1 MRKSQVNELSEE
13 EEFDLL
19 RRKYQDARNAQRL
32 KIVEALKEAKLDEV
46 EGRQGVYNYK
56 GGGTFEPEFNLGSW
70 KYITA
75 RCGDAQVYISLQTF
89 DRDANTNNVH
99 ILVDRIGLRVTTDG
113 TDPAKFPTRGV
124 SIDEWVQ
131 AWADARTEFMLPL
144 SDNNLKKL
152 VEVIKRK
159 ISELES

>member
-1 MRKSQVNELSEE
+1 M
-13 EEFDLL
+13 
-19 RRKYQDARNAQRL
+19 RRKYQDARNAQRSR
-32 KIVEALKEAKLDEV
+32 IVDALKEAEFDEV
-46 EGRQGVYNYK
+46 EGQQGTYNYK
-56 GGGTFEPEFNLGSW
+56 GGGTFEPIFNLGSW

-75 RCGDAQVYISLQTF
+75 RRGDAQVYISLQTF

-99 ILVDRIGLRVTTDG
+99 ILVDRIGVRITIDG

-131 AWADARTEFMLPL
+131 AWADARTEFALPL
-144 SDNNLKKL
+144 SDDNLKKL
-152 VEVIKRK
+152 VKLIEQK